1 MTGISNFQF
10 EPTYSQIG
18 DKLPNR
24 FNISGS
30 FLSPVWARQT
40 FTVTLTN
47 GGYISSFSGAGTY
60 NYGDTVTVSA
70 TCDTNSYG
78 FKGWYNSSGT
88 LLTYSTS
95 YSFVI
100 TSNVNLRAVAAPYGE
115 TTLSATVTITCH
127 GQVQDNG
134 LMIWVTEDS
143 DFQYVSLPSGCN
155 YIRIVSGSAGSNI
168 NGWADKNWH
177 YVGNTSTVYLAV
189 TTYGY
194 GGSYGNKNT
203 RNATITI
210 QYY

>member
-1 MTGISNFQF
+1 MFGSL
-10 EPTYSQIG
+10 
-18 DKLPNR
+18 LP
-24 FNISGS
+24 IW
-30 FLSPVWARQT
+30 VKQT

-70 TCDTNSYG
+70 ACDTNSYG
-78 FKGWYNSSGT
+78 FKGWYNSRGS

-134 LMIWVTEDS
+134 LMIWVTEES
-143 DFQYVSLPSGCN
+143 DFQYVSLPPGCN
-155 YIRIVSGSAGSNI
+155 
-168 NGWADKNWH
+168 

-189 TTYGY
+189 ITYGY
-194 GGSYGNKNT
+194 GGSYGDKNT

>member
-1 MTGISNFQF
+1 MEHSELLQLAELSNLGINCR
-10 EPTYSQIG
+10 TYIG
-18 DKLPNR
+18 FNGSLLP
-24 FNISGS
+24 IW
-30 FLSPVWARQT
+30 VKQT

-70 TCDTNSYG
+70 ACDTNSYG
-78 FKGWYNSSGT
+78 FKGWYNSRGS

-134 LMIWVTEDS
+134 LMIWVTEES
-143 DFQYVSLPSGCN
+143 DFQYVSLPPGCN
-155 YIRIVSGSAGSNI
+155 YIRIVNGSAGSNI
-168 NGWADKNWH
+168 NGWADNNWH

-189 TTYGY
+189 ITYGY
-194 GGSYGNKNT
+194 GGSYGDKNT